1 MKKKIVIT
9 GMGAVTPIGSGVDEY
24 WKNLIAGA
32 CGIDRIRQFD
42 AEDLAVQIAAEV
54 HSFNLQKYMPKKMIH
69 ETDAFTQ
76 YAYVAAA
83 EALATA
89 GGRNAGEKS
98 TGAGRLAEN
107 CREQTGPASRIP
119 AGSGLA
125 GDRQGGEQLKAGQLP
140 ANSPEDK
147 RQGGALSTAQPHS
160 ETYRIE
166 SSADA
171 DSDGQTPGETTGL
184 PGNSNQVT
192 GSNLPAAPDRM
203 GIVMGTAM
211 AGVATTAATQEILT
225 NAVHKNVGPRFVPR
239 ILGNIA
245 AAQIAIA
252 HGITGHSVTLSTA
265 CASGGDA
272 VSAAAMLLQA
282 DEADAVLAVGAE
294 SILCPLVIYSLA
306 NAHTLSRV
314 NDDPQHSCRPFD
326 AERSGFVIGEGG
338 GALVLETEENALARG
353 ATIYAELAGWSNNND
368 AYHVIKPNPDGISS
382 IKCMKKALAQA
393 GLTPQ
398 DIDYIN
404 AHGTGTKLGDKAELS
419 ALGQLFG
426 GKSGAG
432 QPRTDQAAPEG
443 TTGGAAI
450 SSSRADPGISAA
462 HETQADPGQQPP
474 ADQGG
479 AAGIRPAISSTKGAT
494 GHMMGA
500 GGITESIA
508 CIQAIRE
515 GVVPPT
521 LNLEQCDSQLDIV
534 CGESRRMPVNVAM
547 TNAFGFGGQN
557 SSLIFRRY

>member
-1 MKKKIVIT
+1 MEEIVKKKIVIT
-9 GMGAVTPIGSGVDEY
+9 GMGAVTPIGSGVEEY
-24 WKNLIAGA
+24 WNNLIAGA
-32 CGIDRIRQFD
+32 CGIDKIRQFD
-42 AEDLAVQIAAEV
+42 ATDLAVRIAAEV
-54 HSFNLQKYMPKKMIH
+54 HSFDLQKYMPKKMIH

-83 EALATA
+83 EALAMA
-89 GGRNAGEKS
+89 GKKD
-98 TGAGRLAEN
+98 
-107 CREQTGPASRIP
+107 
-119 AGSGLA
+119 
-125 GDRQGGEQLKAGQLP
+125 GDRSGENAQMSGDPDGSVGIGLP
-140 ANSPEDK
+140 AD
-147 RQGGALSTAQPHS
+147 
-160 ETYRIE
+160 
-166 SSADA
+166 
-171 DSDGQTPGETTGL
+171 
-184 PGNSNQVT
+184 
-192 GSNLPAAPDRM
+192 PDQM

-282 DEADAVLAVGAE
+282 DEADAILAVGAE

-306 NAHTLSRV
+306 NAHTLSRM

-326 AERSGFVIGEGG
+326 AHRSGFVIGEGG

-353 ATIYAELAGWSNNND
+353 ATIYAELAGWANNNE
-368 AYHVIKPNPDGISS
+368 AYHVIKPNPDGVSS
-382 IKCMKKALAQA
+382 IKCMRKALFRA
-393 GLTPQ
+393 GLSPQ
-398 DIDYIN
+398 DVDYIN
-404 AHGTGTKLGDKAELS
+404 AHGTGTKLGDEAELN
-419 ALGQLFG
+419 ALGQLF
-426 GKSGAG
+426 
-432 QPRTDQAAPEG
+432 EG
-443 TTGGAAI
+443 
-450 SSSRADPGISAA
+450 S
-462 HETQADPGQQPP
+462 
-474 ADQGG
+474 
-479 AAGIRPAISSTKGAT
+479 AISSTKGAT

-500 GGITESIA
+500 GGITEAIA

-521 LNLEQCDSQLDIV
+521 LNLEDCDSDLDLV
-534 CGESRRMPVNVAM
+534 RGESRKMTVDTAM

>member
-1 MKKKIVIT
+1 
-9 GMGAVTPIGSGVDEY
+9 MGAVTPIGSGVEEY
-24 WKNLIAGA
+24 WNNLIAGA
-32 CGIDRIRQFD
+32 CGIDKIRQFD
-42 AEDLAVQIAAEV
+42 ATDLAVRIAAEV
-54 HSFNLQKYMPKKMIH
+54 HSFDLQKYMPKKMIH

-83 EALATA
+83 EALAMA
-89 GGRNAGEKS
+89 GKKDGERSGENARMS
-98 TGAGRLAEN
+98 DDLDRSAGI
-107 CREQTGPASRIP
+107 G
-119 AGSGLA
+119 
-125 GDRQGGEQLKAGQLP
+125 LP
-140 ANSPEDK
+140 AD
-147 RQGGALSTAQPHS
+147 
-160 ETYRIE
+160 
-166 SSADA
+166 
-171 DSDGQTPGETTGL
+171 
-184 PGNSNQVT
+184 
-192 GSNLPAAPDRM
+192 PDQM

-306 NAHTLSRV
+306 NAHTLSRM

-326 AERSGFVIGEGG
+326 AHRSGFVIGEGG

-353 ATIYAELAGWSNNND
+353 ATIYAELAGWANNNE

-382 IKCMKKALAQA
+382 IKCMRKALLRA
-393 GLTPQ
+393 GLSPR
-398 DIDYIN
+398 DVDYIN
-404 AHGTGTKLGDKAELS
+404 AHGTGTKLGDEAELN
-419 ALGQLFG
+419 ALGQLF
-426 GKSGAG
+426 
-432 QPRTDQAAPEG
+432 EG
-443 TTGGAAI
+443 
-450 SSSRADPGISAA
+450 S
-462 HETQADPGQQPP
+462 
-474 ADQGG
+474 
-479 AAGIRPAISSTKGAT
+479 AISSTKGAT

-500 GGITESIA
+500 GGITEAIA

-515 GVVPPT
+515 GIVPPT
-521 LNLEQCDSQLDIV
+521 LNLEDCDSDLDFV
-534 CGESRRMPVNVAM
+534 RGESRKMTVDTAM

>member
-1 MKKKIVIT
+1 MEEIVKKKIVIT
-9 GMGAVTPIGSGVDEY
+9 GMGAVTPIGSGVEEY
-24 WKNLIAGA
+24 WNNLIASA
-32 CGIDRIRQFD
+32 CGIDKIRQFD
-42 AEDLAVQIAAEV
+42 ATDLAVRIAAEV
-54 HSFNLQKYMPKKMIH
+54 HSFDLQKYMPKKMIH

-83 EALATA
+83 EALAMA
-89 GGRNAGEKS
+89 GKKDGERSGENARMSDDPDCSVGI
-98 TGAGRLAEN
+98 G
-107 CREQTGPASRIP
+107 
-119 AGSGLA
+119 
-125 GDRQGGEQLKAGQLP
+125 LP
-140 ANSPEDK
+140 AD
-147 RQGGALSTAQPHS
+147 
-160 ETYRIE
+160 
-166 SSADA
+166 
-171 DSDGQTPGETTGL
+171 
-184 PGNSNQVT
+184 
-192 GSNLPAAPDRM
+192 PDQM

-306 NAHTLSRV
+306 NAHTLSRM

-326 AERSGFVIGEGG
+326 AHRSGFVIGEGG
-338 GALVLETEENALARG
+338 GVLVLETEENALARG
-353 ATIYAELAGWSNNND
+353 ATIYAELAGWANNNE

-382 IKCMKKALAQA
+382 IKCMRKALLRA
-393 GLTPQ
+393 GLSPR
-398 DIDYIN
+398 DVDYIN
-404 AHGTGTKLGDKAELS
+404 AHGTGTKLGDEAELN
-419 ALGQLFG
+419 ALGQLF
-426 GKSGAG
+426 
-432 QPRTDQAAPEG
+432 EG
-443 TTGGAAI
+443 
-450 SSSRADPGISAA
+450 S
-462 HETQADPGQQPP
+462 
-474 ADQGG
+474 
-479 AAGIRPAISSTKGAT
+479 AISSTKGAT

-500 GGITESIA
+500 GGITEAIA

-515 GVVPPT
+515 GIVPPT
-521 LNLEQCDSQLDIV
+521 LNLEDCDSDLDLV
-534 CGESRRMPVNVAM
+534 RGESRKMTVDTAM

>member
-24 WKNLIAGA
+24 WNNLIAGA

-42 AEDLAVQIAAEV
+42 ADDLAVQIAAEV
-54 HSFNLQKYMPKKMIH
+54 HSFDLQRYMPKKMIH

-83 EALATA
+83 EALAMA
-89 GGRNAGEKS
+89 GVSDRVAG
-98 TGAGRLAEN
+98 
-107 CREQTGPASRIP
+107 P
-119 AGSGLA
+119 
-125 GDRQGGEQLKAGQLP
+125 DLP
-140 ANSPEDK
+140 AD
-147 RQGGALSTAQPHS
+147 
-160 ETYRIE
+160 
-166 SSADA
+166 
-171 DSDGQTPGETTGL
+171 
-184 PGNSNQVT
+184 
-192 GSNLPAAPDRM
+192 PDRM

-353 ATIYAELAGWSNNND
+353 ATIYAELAGWANNND

-382 IKCMKKALAQA
+382 IKCMKKALKQA
-393 GLTPQ
+393 GLSPQ
-398 DIDYIN
+398 GIDYIN
-404 AHGTGTKLGDKAELS
+404 AHGTGTKLGDGAELN

-426 GKSGAG
+426 GKSESG
-432 QPRTDQAAPEG
+432 Q
-443 TTGGAAI
+443 
-450 SSSRADPGISAA
+450 SS
-462 HETQADPGQQPP
+462 ETQEVLEGSI
-474 ADQGG
+474 GG

-515 GVVPPT
+515 GIVPPT
-521 LNLEQCDSQLDIV
+521 LNLEQCDSQLDLV
-534 CGESRRMPVNVAM
+534 CGESRRMPVDTAM

-557 SSLIFRRY
+557 SSLIFRRYSGGKSNDK

>member
-1 MKKKIVIT
+1 MEEIVKKKIVIT
-9 GMGAVTPIGSGVDEY
+9 GMGAVTPIGSGVEEY
-24 WKNLIAGA
+24 WNNLIAGA
-32 CGIDRIRQFD
+32 CGIDKIRQFD
-42 AEDLAVQIAAEV
+42 ATDLAVRIAAEV
-54 HSFNLQKYMPKKMIH
+54 HSFDLQKYMPKKMIH

-83 EALATA
+83 EALAMA
-89 GGRNAGEKS
+89 GKKDGERSGENARMS
-98 TGAGRLAEN
+98 DD
-107 CREQTGPASRIP
+107 P
-119 AGSGLA
+119 
-125 GDRQGGEQLKAGQLP
+125 DRSADIGLP
-140 ANSPEDK
+140 AD
-147 RQGGALSTAQPHS
+147 
-160 ETYRIE
+160 
-166 SSADA
+166 
-171 DSDGQTPGETTGL
+171 
-184 PGNSNQVT
+184 
-192 GSNLPAAPDRM
+192 PDQM

-306 NAHTLSRV
+306 NAHTLSRM

-326 AERSGFVIGEGG
+326 AHRSGFVIGEGG

-353 ATIYAELAGWSNNND
+353 ATIYAELAGWANNNE

-382 IKCMKKALAQA
+382 IKCMRKALLRA
-393 GLTPQ
+393 GLSPR
-398 DIDYIN
+398 DVDYIN
-404 AHGTGTKLGDKAELS
+404 AHGTGTKLGDEAELN
-419 ALGQLFG
+419 ALGQLF
-426 GKSGAG
+426 
-432 QPRTDQAAPEG
+432 EG
-443 TTGGAAI
+443 
-450 SSSRADPGISAA
+450 S
-462 HETQADPGQQPP
+462 
-474 ADQGG
+474 
-479 AAGIRPAISSTKGAT
+479 AISSTKGAT

-500 GGITESIA
+500 GGITEAIA

-515 GVVPPT
+515 GIVPPT
-521 LNLEQCDSQLDIV
+521 LNLEDCDSDLDLV
-534 CGESRRMPVNVAM
+534 RGESRKMTVDAAM

>member
-1 MKKKIVIT
+1 
-9 GMGAVTPIGSGVDEY
+9 MGAVTPIGSGVEEY
-24 WKNLIAGA
+24 WNNLIAGA
-32 CGIDRIRQFD
+32 CGIDKIRQFD
-42 AEDLAVQIAAEV
+42 ATDLAVRIAAEV
-54 HSFNLQKYMPKKMIH
+54 HSFDLQKYMPKKMIH

-83 EALATA
+83 EALAMA
-89 GGRNAGEKS
+89 GKKDGERSGENARMS
-98 TGAGRLAEN
+98 DDPDRS
-107 CREQTGPASRIP
+107 ASI
-119 AGSGLA
+119 G
-125 GDRQGGEQLKAGQLP
+125 LP
-140 ANSPEDK
+140 AD
-147 RQGGALSTAQPHS
+147 
-160 ETYRIE
+160 
-166 SSADA
+166 
-171 DSDGQTPGETTGL
+171 
-184 PGNSNQVT
+184 
-192 GSNLPAAPDRM
+192 PDQM

-306 NAHTLSRV
+306 NAHTLSRM

-326 AERSGFVIGEGG
+326 AHRSGFVIGEGG

-353 ATIYAELAGWSNNND
+353 ATIYAELSGWANNNE

-382 IKCMKKALAQA
+382 IKCMRKALLRA
-393 GLTPQ
+393 GLSPR
-398 DIDYIN
+398 DVDYIN
-404 AHGTGTKLGDKAELS
+404 AHGTGTKLGDEAELN
-419 ALGQLFG
+419 ALGQLF
-426 GKSGAG
+426 
-432 QPRTDQAAPEG
+432 EG
-443 TTGGAAI
+443 
-450 SSSRADPGISAA
+450 S
-462 HETQADPGQQPP
+462 
-474 ADQGG
+474 
-479 AAGIRPAISSTKGAT
+479 AISSTKGAT

-500 GGITESIA
+500 GGITEAIA

-515 GVVPPT
+515 GIVPPT
-521 LNLEQCDSQLDIV
+521 LNLEDCDSDLDLV
-534 CGESRRMPVNVAM
+534 RGESRKMTVDTAM

>member
-1 MKKKIVIT
+1 MEEIVKKKIVIT
-9 GMGAVTPIGSGVDEY
+9 GMGAVTPIGSGVEEY
-24 WKNLIAGA
+24 WNNLIAGA
-32 CGIDRIRQFD
+32 CGIDKIRQFD
-42 AEDLAVQIAAEV
+42 ATDLAVRIAAEV
-54 HSFNLQKYMPKKMIH
+54 HSFDLQKYMPKKMIH

-83 EALATA
+83 EALAMA
-89 GGRNAGEKS
+89 GKKDGERSGENARMS
-98 TGAGRLAEN
+98 DDPDRSAGI
-107 CREQTGPASRIP
+107 S
-119 AGSGLA
+119 
-125 GDRQGGEQLKAGQLP
+125 LP
-140 ANSPEDK
+140 AD
-147 RQGGALSTAQPHS
+147 
-160 ETYRIE
+160 
-166 SSADA
+166 
-171 DSDGQTPGETTGL
+171 
-184 PGNSNQVT
+184 
-192 GSNLPAAPDRM
+192 PDQM

-306 NAHTLSRV
+306 NAHTLSRM

-326 AERSGFVIGEGG
+326 AHRSGFVIGEGG

-353 ATIYAELAGWSNNND
+353 ATIYAELAGWANNNE

-382 IKCMKKALAQA
+382 IKCMRKALLRA
-393 GLTPQ
+393 GLSPQ
-398 DIDYIN
+398 DVDYIN
-404 AHGTGTKLGDKAELS
+404 AHGTGTKLGDEAELN
-419 ALGQLFG
+419 ALGQLF
-426 GKSGAG
+426 
-432 QPRTDQAAPEG
+432 EG
-443 TTGGAAI
+443 SAI
-450 SSSRADPGISAA
+450 G
-462 HETQADPGQQPP
+462 
-474 ADQGG
+474 
-479 AAGIRPAISSTKGAT
+479 STKGAT

-500 GGITESIA
+500 GGITEAIA

-515 GVVPPT
+515 GIVPPT
-521 LNLEQCDSQLDIV
+521 LNLEDCDSDLDLV
-534 CGESRRMPVNVAM
+534 RGESRKMIVDSAM

>member
-1 MKKKIVIT
+1 MEEIVKKKIVIT
-9 GMGAVTPIGSGVDEY
+9 GMGAVTPIGSGVEEY
-24 WKNLIAGA
+24 WNNLIAGA
-32 CGIDRIRQFD
+32 CGIDKIRQFD
-42 AEDLAVQIAAEV
+42 ATDLAVRIAAEV
-54 HSFNLQKYMPKKMIH
+54 HSFDLQKYMPKKMIH

-83 EALATA
+83 EALAMA
-89 GGRNAGEKS
+89 GKKDGERSGENARMS
-98 TGAGRLAEN
+98 DDPDRS
-107 CREQTGPASRIP
+107 ASI
-119 AGSGLA
+119 G
-125 GDRQGGEQLKAGQLP
+125 LP
-140 ANSPEDK
+140 AD
-147 RQGGALSTAQPHS
+147 
-160 ETYRIE
+160 
-166 SSADA
+166 
-171 DSDGQTPGETTGL
+171 
-184 PGNSNQVT
+184 
-192 GSNLPAAPDRM
+192 PDQM

-306 NAHTLSRV
+306 NAHTLSRM

-326 AERSGFVIGEGG
+326 AHRSGFVIGEGG

-353 ATIYAELAGWSNNND
+353 ATIYAELAGWANNNE

-382 IKCMKKALAQA
+382 IKCMRKALLRA
-393 GLTPQ
+393 GLSPQ
-398 DIDYIN
+398 DVDYIN
-404 AHGTGTKLGDKAELS
+404 AHGTGTKLGDEAELN
-419 ALGQLFG
+419 ALGQLF
-426 GKSGAG
+426 
-432 QPRTDQAAPEG
+432 EG
-443 TTGGAAI
+443 
-450 SSSRADPGISAA
+450 S
-462 HETQADPGQQPP
+462 
-474 ADQGG
+474 
-479 AAGIRPAISSTKGAT
+479 AISSTKGAT

-500 GGITESIA
+500 GGITEAIA

-515 GVVPPT
+515 GIVPPT
-521 LNLEQCDSQLDIV
+521 LNLEDCDSDLDLV
-534 CGESRRMPVNVAM
+534 RGESRKMTVDTAM